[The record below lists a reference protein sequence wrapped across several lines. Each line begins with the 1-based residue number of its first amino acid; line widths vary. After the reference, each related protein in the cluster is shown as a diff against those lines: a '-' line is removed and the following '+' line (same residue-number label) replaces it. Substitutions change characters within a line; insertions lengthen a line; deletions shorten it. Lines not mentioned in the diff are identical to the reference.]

1 VRARWIEVER
11 RCRRTLQEINA
22 DLLRELDA
30 IVDDLDTPRG
40 RRGQQATMD
49 AARRA
54 AGAFERCWTRMGVLA
69 DAYEHVFDEV
79 NRRAAGPAP
88 RWPVEVRHTKAQLRQ
103 FERNREFL
111 PGGGS
116 G

>member
-1 VRARWIEVER
+1 V
-11 RCRRTLQEINA
+11 LEINA

-30 IVDDLDTPRG
+30 IDDDLHTPPQG
-40 RRGQQATMD
+40 RRGRSAVEE

-54 AGAFERCWTRMGVLA
+54 SDAADRCWTRMRVLA
-69 DAYEHVFDEV
+69 ETYGHVFAEV
-79 NRRAAGPAP
+79 NQRAAGPAP
-88 RWPVEVRHTKAQLRQ
+88 RWPVEVHYTEAQLQQ
-103 FERNREFL
+103 FRHNRRFL